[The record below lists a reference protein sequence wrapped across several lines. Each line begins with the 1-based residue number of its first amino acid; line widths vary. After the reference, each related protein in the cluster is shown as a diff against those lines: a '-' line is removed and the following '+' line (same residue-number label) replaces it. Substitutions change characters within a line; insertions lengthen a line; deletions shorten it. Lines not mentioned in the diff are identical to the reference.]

1 MKRLISL
8 SLFLLVLT
16 TGIAQSIVI
25 QVNEVQSF
33 FGDPTWKLERVLRD
47 PYYHD
52 APVYKDCRYVVDFND
67 SIVTFYRDGELID
80 EGPVQIITKDGVS
93 IIKILEEGFDF
104 GLVLDLR
111 AESES
116 ALLYQ
121 VNSDVIECMRF
132 TRFQIIKPA

>member
-1 MKRLISL
+1 MKGLITL
-8 SLFLLVLT
+8 LLFLLTLK
-16 TGIAQSIVI
+16 TGLAQSIVI
-25 QVNEVQSF
+25 QVDEVQSF
-33 FGDPTWKLERVLRD
+33 FGDPAWKLERVLRD

-52 APVYKDCRYVVDFND
+52 APVHKDCRYVINFND
-67 SIVTFYRDGELID
+67 STVSFYRNGEMIDG
-80 EGPVQIITKDGVS
+80 GPAQIITKDGVS
-93 IIKILEEGFDF
+93 IIRILEEGFDF